1 MVERFNVYLED
12 GDLIKNEVVVSCFYD
27 DAVKERDALAAKLA
41 EAERLLRTVNSQGH
55 TVMWQRAVK
64 DWLGTP
70 DSASGEQE

>member
-70 DSASGEQE
+70 DSADEVRK

>member
-70 DSASGEQE
+70 DSAAEVQK